1 MSENDWEPDLESEEE
16 PPSDDE
22 SRRQND
28 GAGSN
33 MGSDGSGNEDDWQTG
48 SEQGPTTCDLLKII
62 PQVTKFAKRV

>member
-1 MSENDWEPDLESEEE
+1 MVNMSENDWEPDLESEEE

-33 MGSDGSGNEDDWQTG
+33 MGSDGMKMTG
-48 SEQGPTTCDLLKII
+48 RQEANRD
-62 PQVTKFAKRV
+62 PQPVIC